1 MALFSIPPLSL
12 SLSLLPQPNLGFI
25 SLRLTKPQNLHMHW
39 YWLHKSNTLC
49 ISRCVPRVTQNPNAF
64 GNNTDQKPPWMSQ
77 IILFLHRLRDFLK
90 HKFISAAQWIREKM
104 NSPKDIALLVLG
116 IFLMLSRVRT
126 SCQTLKEVPYSQLV
140 NGINLGHVSS
150 VDFEEG
156 SRCIYFDRIFN
167 EQAQKEHASSTT
179 KRYLHLTDFIL

>member
-1 MALFSIPPLSL
+1 
-12 SLSLLPQPNLGFI
+12 
-25 SLRLTKPQNLHMHW
+25 
-39 YWLHKSNTLC
+39 
-49 ISRCVPRVTQNPNAF
+49 
-64 GNNTDQKPPWMSQ
+64 
-77 IILFLHRLRDFLK
+77 
-90 HKFISAAQWIREKM
+90 M

-156 SRCIYFDRIFN
+156 SRCIYFDIISN
-167 EQAQKEHASSTT
+167 EQAKEQHASSIT
-179 KRYLHLTDFIL
+179 KRYQHLTDFIL